1 MTEAWQRRSS
11 ERQELRE
18 ELMHEIFSW
27 EEKEEDKR
35 SLFKLASA
43 IFDYL
48 RQRVQETPNWEMH
61 QCEILSEF
69 IFPKLWEFA
78 RSQEEADQIMA
89 DLFKTIQDLAI
100 MPIYTKLQKQE
111 RENPELIFHAAS
123 AMTSVPL
130 QG

>member
-1 MTEAWQRRSS
+1 MTQAWQRRSS
-11 ERQELRE
+11 DRQELRE
-18 ELMHEIFSW
+18 ELMREIFNW

-48 RQRVQETPNWEMH
+48 RQRVQETPSWEMH
-61 QCEILSEF
+61 QCKILSES
-69 IFPKLWEFA
+69 IFPKVWEFA

-100 MPIYTKLQKQE
+100 MPIYTRLQKQE
-111 RENPELIFHAAS
+111 SENPELIFRAPS
-123 AMTSVPL
+123 AMTRVPL